1 MIGIYPVIF
10 TELHDEKNTVLVEV
24 PDLEI
29 LTEGFGMA
37 DAVYMARDAIGLK
50 GIDYEDQGK
59 ELPIPSGIKDID
71 ERKGSFAEEGT
82 GIVSLVD
89 VDFAEYR
96 RKVDNKA
103 VRRNVTLPNWLN
115 QEAEKAGLNVSK
127 VLQEALM
134 NTLHVAKKY
143 Q

>member
-1 MIGIYPVIF
+1 MVNVYPVIF
-10 TELHDEKNTVLVEV
+10 TSLHDEKDTVLVEV

-59 ELPIPSGIKDID
+59 EVPEPSNIEEIK
-71 ERKGSFAEEGT
+71 ESEGTFAEDGK

-89 VDFAEYR
+89 VDFTEYR
-96 RKVDNKA
+96 RKVDNRA

-115 QEAEKAGLNVSK
+115 QEADKAGINVSK
-127 VLQEALM
+127 VLQDALIS
-134 NTLHVAKKY
+134 TLNVSRR
-143 Q
+143 